1 MFFFNY
7 FYLMTEGSGSGT
19 QKHMDPD
26 PGPTNKWILWIRLRI
41 RNTVLMIPS
50 ALVSSFF
57 ISMVVGVPEE
67 ETPLG
72 CAELLHDTPE
82 PGDQRGVAVH
92 SLTHGSP
99 LVVSKW
105 STHSQNVVNTYGSQH
120 VVKT

>member
-1 MFFFNY
+1 MAWFPPFSISVVVAEY
-7 FYLMTEGSGSGT
+7 
-19 QKHMDPD
+19 P
-26 PGPTNKWILWIRLRI
+26 
-41 RNTVLMIPS
+41 VL
-50 ALVSSFF
+50 
-57 ISMVVGVPEE
+57 PEE

-72 CAELLHDTPE
+72 RAEFLHDTPE